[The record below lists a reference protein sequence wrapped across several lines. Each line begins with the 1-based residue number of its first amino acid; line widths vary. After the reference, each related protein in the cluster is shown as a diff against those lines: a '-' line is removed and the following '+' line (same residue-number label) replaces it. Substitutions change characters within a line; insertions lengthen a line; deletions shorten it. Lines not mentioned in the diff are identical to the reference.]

1 MPRCQEGWSSKPSQE
16 PRLWRYRSLCV
27 NTAHES
33 SFLPMA
39 AERFGGGLVE
49 ISAVAT
55 IVGAPT
61 AEALIHGLKAACGM
75 VWGPMSSFG
84 AIHVTKAC
92 LSASVP
98 DWLRESLGLRNPFVD
113 AAIGVMLRVNRFK
126 QAKNRVDLGDAC
138 AIQVISP
145 RASRSE
151 EESVG
156 SDEAPRGH
164 KPRISTQLELG
175 TLKRRSLRL
184 PKSKAMCIYTL
195 DRNSQLALD
204 TVPAALRGEAV
215 LIHRFMPDIDGIP
228 PAWKDWVVLLLSLS
242 KVLESF
248 ALWKLGS
255 YRIWYWTAIGW
266 SHAFLSAVI
275 LQLSGLGRDHPL
287 RSASDIVAG
296 ALPTP
301 LHLGDSGK
309 VLLGMPAN
317 VRRHPL
323 WRSLLALGTVFNGA
337 ALFGM
342 FIFLGREPPT
352 VIYVWVGFQILWL
365 ASRAAV
371 FYLVEGAAAARQG
384 VVSAKSWEEASNED
398 RDRVMTLL
406 NELSNHQVSIHPRGV
421 QAYLH
426 DCLSLQ
432 ELISHFG
439 QANWVLTMTLLEKAG
454 SKNIDIEAVTGDPL
468 IRSAVWFTE
477 ANLNNSELYD
487 AAIAFIHV
495 NNDTLAVPCVRVYAC
510 DCLREGD
517 RQRGNA
523 HADCGKLEWM
533 YFIPTNASSRGQWI
547 YAHGSSGVGLLRS
560 ELLSAHELNRR
571 FAMGRW
577 KISLQSIV
585 ELQVALEVSR
595 SAGSLMMNLVR
606 HTVAHPLSKK
616 ASVEIEE
623 RP

>member
-1 MPRCQEGWSSKPSQE
+1 M
-16 PRLWRYRSLCV
+16 
-27 NTAHES
+27 T
-33 SFLPMA
+33 

-98 DWLRESLGLRNPFVD
+98 DWLRESLGLRNAFVD

-138 AIQVISP
+138 AIQVTSSRISRGVKQPVVDDGATRRRRP
-145 RASRSE
+145 RM
-151 EESVG
+151 
-156 SDEAPRGH
+156 
-164 KPRISTQLELG
+164 STQLELG
-175 TLKRRSLRL
+175 SFRQQPPRS
-184 PKSKAMCIYTL
+184 PKSEAMCIYTL

-215 LIHRFMPDIDGIP
+215 LIHRFVPDIDGIH
-228 PAWKDWVVLLLSLS
+228 PAWKDWAVLLLSLG
-242 KVLESF
+242 KVIESF

-255 YRIWYWTAIGW
+255 HRIWYWTAVGW
-266 SHAFLSAVI
+266 SHAFLSAII

-287 RSASDIVAG
+287 RSSSDIIAG

-301 LHLGDSGK
+301 LQLGGFGK
-309 VLLGMPAN
+309 VVLGMPAN

-323 WRSLLALGTVFNGA
+323 WRSLLALGTLFNGA
-337 ALFGM
+337 GLFGM
-342 FIFLGREPPT
+342 FIFLGREPAT
-352 VIYVWVGFQILWL
+352 VIYVWVGFQVLWL

-371 FYLVEGAAAARQG
+371 FYFVEGAAAARQG
-384 VVSAKSWEEASNED
+384 VVLAKSWEEASIDD

-421 QAYLH
+421 QAYLY
-426 DCLSLQ
+426 DCLSLR
-432 ELISHFG
+432 EVLSHFG
-439 QANWVLTMTLLEKAG
+439 QANWELTMSLSEKSG
-454 SKNIDIEAVTGDPL
+454 SNSIDIRAATGDPL

-487 AAIAFIHV
+487 AAIAFTHV
-495 NNDTLAVPCVRVYAC
+495 NNDILAVPCVRVYAC

-533 YFIPTNASSRGQWI
+533 YFIPTHASGGGQWI
-547 YAHGSSGVGLLRS
+547 YAHGSAGVGVLRS
-560 ELLSAHELNRR
+560 EPLSAHELNRR
-571 FAMGRW
+571 FEMGRW
-577 KISLQSIV
+577 KISFQSLADL
-585 ELQVALEVSR
+585 ELALDVSR
-595 SAGSLMMNLVR
+595 SAGALVMDLVKYAADLPPSK
-606 HTVAHPLSKK
+606 TAAVTESQEPL
-616 ASVEIEE
+616 
-623 RP
+623 